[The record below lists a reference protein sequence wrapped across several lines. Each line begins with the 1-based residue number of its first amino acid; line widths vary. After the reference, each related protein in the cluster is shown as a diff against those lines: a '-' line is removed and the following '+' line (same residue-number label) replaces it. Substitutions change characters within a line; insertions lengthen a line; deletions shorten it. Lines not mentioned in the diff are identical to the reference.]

1 MLIKRVLEGDRHA
14 YAGLVREHHQEIL
27 RLCVSLVG
35 DTARAEDVAQE
46 SFLRAYKALA
56 DFAGKS
62 SFLTWISRIASNL
75 CLEILRKEK
84 RRRED
89 SWDALVERL
98 GEKAYNLVH
107 ESDAFG
113 RGIERRDFI
122 RRLLSEL
129 SPESRLALTLRE
141 LQGFSYKEISDAM
154 GCSLDSVKARLRR
167 ARIDI
172 IERLNV
178 IDGVSADE

>member
-1 MLIKRVLEGDRHA
+1 
-14 YAGLVREHHQEIL
+14 
-27 RLCVSLVG
+27 
-35 DTARAEDVAQE
+35 
-46 SFLRAYKALA
+46 LA

-84 RRRED
+84 RSRED
-89 SWDALVERL
+89 SWDALVEKL

-113 RGIERRDFI
+113 RGLERRDI
-122 RRLLSEL
+122 VRRLLSEL
-129 SPESRLALTLRE
+129 TPESRLALTLRE
-141 LQGFSYKEISDAM
+141 LQGFSYLEISDAM

-172 IERLNV
+172 IERLKI
-178 IDGVSADE
+178 IDGFGAEE